1 MYLVARKER
10 KRERERNGKAKTDTE
25 ENTQKIFKKLPKVTV
40 MNIYGKKKKKKLRIS
55 KNDKSRNFFFPL
67 EKNGCCNYI

>member
-40 MNIYGKKKKKKLRIS
+40 MNIYGKKKKKK
-55 KNDKSRNFFFPL
+55 N
-67 EKNGCCNYI
+67 